1 MPPEQDAALIL
12 QVVLRHEAS
21 LVAALDPAFPQES
34 WGFMAQ
40 QEVENLLRARIVLAD
55 RQAPL
60 CHDLE
65 RLQQLARVQLPQELV
80 ALQPFAVQARY
91 SPEPTPLPAPR
102 EQLLALIRRLR
113 GEVEAAIALALARA
127 AGGVDQS

>member
-1 MPPEQDAALIL
+1 MPPEQDAALVL
-12 QVVLRHEAS
+12 LVALRHEIA
-21 LVAALDPAFPQES
+21 LVAALDPSFPQES

-40 QEVENLLRARIVLAD
+40 QEVENLLRALIVLAD

-65 RLQQLARVQLPQELV
+65 LLEHLARVQLPEELV
-80 ALQPFAVQARY
+80 ELQPFAVEARY
-91 SPEPTPLPAPR
+91 RPEPTPLPAPR

-113 GEVEAAIALALARA
+113 GDVEAAIALAVARA
-127 AGGVDQS
+127 AGGADQA